1 MTRSVIYF
9 HLEPGARARF
19 IETFKRISVLET
31 SSFQGG
37 YLGGQLLAAVEDDNV
52 AIVIADWESPES
64 YQGWLDNPARENVG
78 EQLRPYLSTEPVGQ
92 VFEVLH
98 DVGPETPVHQ

>member
-9 HLEPGARARF
+9 HLEPGARAPF

-37 YLGGQLLAAVEDDNV
+37 Y
-52 AIVIADWESPES
+52 
-64 YQGWLDNPARENVG
+64 RG

-98 DVGPETPVHQ
+98 DVGPETQVHA